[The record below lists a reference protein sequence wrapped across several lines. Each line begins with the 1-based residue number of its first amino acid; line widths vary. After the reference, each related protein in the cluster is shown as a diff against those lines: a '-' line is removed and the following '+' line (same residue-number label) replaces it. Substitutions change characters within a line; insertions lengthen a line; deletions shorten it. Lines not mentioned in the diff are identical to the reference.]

1 MHSPRYN
8 LNTNKYTP
16 HTPNLIRTLIFL
28 RIFPPTIQPDFGE
41 HWFSA
46 GGACAPGDTWH
57 LVSLWLTGDRGEWQ
71 VAFGSCYTSYNTRGE
86 LCPQR
91 TTTHTP
97 TVQLKKSG
105 AGLPQ
110 LSQFPLYR
118 LPACPACS
126 ENTRHEGAEALIEG
140 TWAASSPTATCDFQH
155 QNTSRMS
162 KPQNQ
167 LRMTEINTH
176 RLISLE
182 PALLV

>member
-1 MHSPRYN
+1 MDINLPADFPPYN
-8 LNTNKYTP
+8 TAWLW
-16 HTPNLIRTLIFL
+16 RTLV
-28 RIFPPTIQPDFGE
+28 
-41 HWFSA
+41 FSW
-46 GGACAPGDTWH
+46 GCLCPRRHLAPGVT
-57 LVSLWLTGDRGEWQ
+57 VSHGRRGWMAVGGRQ
-71 VAFGSCYTSYNTRGE
+71 PGVATRPTTHGVNSP
-86 LCPQR
+86 PQR

-97 TVQLKKSG
+97 SVQLKKSG

-110 LSQFPLYR
+110 LTQFPLYR

-167 LRMTEINTH
+167 LRMTEIRTH
-176 RLISLE
+176 T
-182 PALLV
+182 V